1 MQHSIGIRDSQA
13 AVNEEDHSTCLEAHG
28 FLSQSYDS
36 LDHLLRNLAH
46 QAQAQ
51 PQSQA
56 QSTDHGVGV
65 AVTVVG
71 HQEWLMPFS
80 HLFL

>member
-1 MQHSIGIRDSQA
+1 MQHPIGIRDSQA
-13 AVNEEDHSTCLEAHG
+13 PVNDEDHSTCPEAHG

-46 QAQAQ
+46 PAQ
-51 PQSQA
+51 PEA

-65 AVTVVG
+65 EVTVVG
-71 HQEWLMPFS
+71 HQEWLVPFS